1 MSREFVSRKD
11 PHSTKFKQK
20 PRIYIKLSFRELR
33 NSNLSGLHSFDNMT
47 INNWVKNRLKT
58 EGYAVSSW
66 DTNPWSN
73 FCDPHWKLISHDKWH
88 ARAQRAL
95 TKRGKISFISLQKLF
110 SFLKSNFR
118 ILDIQISWPHQ
129 MLNHKTRNTF
139 YWITWEV
146 NTVC

>member
-11 PHSTKFKQK
+11 PHSRKFQQK

-58 EGYAVSSW
+58 EKYAVSSW

-73 FCDPHWKLISHDKWH
+73 FCGPHWKLISHDKWH

-95 TKRGKISFISLQKLF
+95 TKCGKISFISLPKLF